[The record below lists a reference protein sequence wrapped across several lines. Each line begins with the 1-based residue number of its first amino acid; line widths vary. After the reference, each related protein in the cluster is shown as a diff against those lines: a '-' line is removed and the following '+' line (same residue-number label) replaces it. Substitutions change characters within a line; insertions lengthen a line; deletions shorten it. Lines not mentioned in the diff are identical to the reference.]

1 MKLQVMIWI
10 VSLLLSYPLLG
21 GIFLR
26 LLEFSQ
32 EKNYY
37 TEREQLIIVVLWP
50 VWLAFLILLSVVVFL
65 SKFGQNLA
73 DKFWAILTSKKRKK
87 Q

>member
-1 MKLQVMIWI
+1 MKLQTMIWI
-10 VSLLLSYPLLG
+10 LTVLFSYPLLG

-26 LLEFSQ
+26 FLEFSQ
-32 EKNYY
+32 EENYY

-50 VWLAFLILLSVVVFL
+50 VWLAFLILLSVVVFVF
-65 SKFGQNLA
+65 KFGQSLS
-73 DKFWAILTSKKRKK
+73 DKVWSILTSKK